1 MIDFLSGKIAEL
13 TPAKV
18 ILEVNGMGFDVNIS
32 LNSYTALQ
40 DKEEAKVYIYE
51 NIREDAWVLYGFAS
65 KEEREL
71 FLLLISVS
79 GIGGNTARTIQSS
92 LNVAELCR
100 AIADGDER
108 QLKSI
113 KGLGARTAQR
123 IIVELRD
130 KIPVFEGMPAAP
142 GPKQPAEQAD
152 PILLEKEREA
162 IQALT
167 MLGFSPAP
175 TKKVVNAILKE
186 HPDLNTEA
194 VIKLALK
201 SF

>member
-1 MIDFLSGKIAEL
+1 MIDFLNGKIAEL

-18 ILEVNGMGFDVNIS
+18 ILEVNGLGFDVNIS

-40 DKEEAKVYIYE
+40 GKEEARVYVYE
-51 NIREDAWVLYGFAS
+51 NIREDAWVLFGFSS

-79 GIGGNTARTIQSS
+79 GIGGNTARMILSS
-92 LNVAELCR
+92 LGPAELCQ

-108 QLKSI
+108 LLKSI

-130 KIPVFEGMPAAP
+130 KIPAIAGEAIPTGTTLRTE
-142 GPKQPAEQAD
+142 KAD
-152 PILLEKEREA
+152 PALQQKEQEA

-175 TKKVVNAILKE
+175 TKKVVSAILKDQ
-186 HPDLNTEA
+186 PGLNTEEI
-194 VIKLALK
+194 IKLALK